1 VQALLSALVVFRLLP
16 DGFSNQTLR
25 EHLAPLLGREPGA
38 MTANQMTYDLRRL
51 RLHGLIER
59 VPHTNRYQ
67 VTSFG
72 LQVAMFFTSTH
83 NRVLRTGLSEI
94 CDPFPVDSPLRRHFD
109 KLEAVITDLIGQ
121 AGLAA

>member
-1 VQALLSALVVFRLLP
+1 
-16 DGFSNQTLR
+16 
-25 EHLAPLLGREPGA
+25 

>member
-1 VQALLSALVVFRLLP
+1 
-16 DGFSNQTLR
+16 
-25 EHLAPLLGREPGA
+25 
-38 MTANQMTYDLRRL
+38 MTAGQITYELRRL

-72 LQVAMFFTSTH
+72 LPVAMFFTRTH
-83 NRVLRTGLSEI
+83 NRVLRTGLSHI
-94 CDPFPVDSPLRRHFD
+94 CDPVPLDSSLRGQFD
-109 KLEAVITDLIGQ
+109 KLEAVITDLVGQ